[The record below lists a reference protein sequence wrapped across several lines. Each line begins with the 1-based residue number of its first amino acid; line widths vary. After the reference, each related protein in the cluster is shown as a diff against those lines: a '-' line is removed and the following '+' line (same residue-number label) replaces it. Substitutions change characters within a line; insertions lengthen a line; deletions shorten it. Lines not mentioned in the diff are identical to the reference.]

1 MLPWSSARPLWQT
14 TKLFFIT
21 GSVDFNTESITLAD
35 AWASISMQVA
45 AAYARWPDDRYGHD
59 LLIASRFGSMGAD
72 LRGQFMRNGAPRIG
86 RPRRHNPMVDPQGPE
101 SEFVQISR
109 PKEPVVDCI
118 ARGETAGRPSQ
129 KLPSTAIY
137 CYF

>member
-1 MLPWSSARPLWQT
+1 
-14 TKLFFIT
+14 
-21 GSVDFNTESITLAD
+21 
-35 AWASISMQVA
+35 
-45 AAYARWPDDRYGHD
+45 
-59 LLIASRFGSMGAD
+59 
-72 LRGQFMRNGAPRIG
+72 MRDGAPRIG

-129 KLPSTAIY
+129 KLPSTAIFEPQNRY
-137 CYF
+137 ARYNRLKLVIGH